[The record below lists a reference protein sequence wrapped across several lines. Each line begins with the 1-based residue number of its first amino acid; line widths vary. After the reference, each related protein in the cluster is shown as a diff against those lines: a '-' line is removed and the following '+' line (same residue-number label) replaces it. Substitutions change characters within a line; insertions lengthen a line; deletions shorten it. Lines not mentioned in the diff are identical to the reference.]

1 MLKGNFRNIGRKA
14 ASKIGRW
21 LLAAA
26 VAVITWVSAIS
37 QATHERGKRLYEQGQ
52 QLYRETRKS
61 VPSTSWQL
69 SKDSSAIYIT
79 EKQEP

>member
-1 MLKGNFRNIGRKA
+1 MLKGYFRNIGRKA

-26 VAVITWVSAIS
+26 VAVITWVSVIS
-37 QATHERGKRLYEQGQ
+37 PAAHERGMRLYEQGK
-52 QLYRETRKS
+52 QLYKENGKS
-61 VPSTSWQL
+61 VSSASWQV

-79 EKQEP
+79 EE